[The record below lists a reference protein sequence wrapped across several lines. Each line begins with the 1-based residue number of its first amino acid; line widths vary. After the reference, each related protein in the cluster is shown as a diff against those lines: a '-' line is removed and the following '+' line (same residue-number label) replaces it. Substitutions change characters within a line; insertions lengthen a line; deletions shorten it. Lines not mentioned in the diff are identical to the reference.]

1 MTQDE
6 FDFQPPGKPK
16 KRKKSL
22 WERYN
27 IYHEANPHILPKLT
41 EMAYKASRAGQKNIG
56 VAMLFEVLRWKTNV
70 ETVQTDGFKIA
81 DPLAAVYARVI
92 MRDNIDL
99 RGIFRLKKSEV
110 DPYFPELEYL
120 KSQADEHEEDE

>member
-1 MTQDE
+1 MQSE
-6 FDFQPPGKPK
+6 FDFSGRPK
-16 KRKKSL
+16 KRKKTL
-22 WERYN
+22 WERWN
-27 IYHEANPHILPKLT
+27 LYHEANPHILPKLT

-92 MRDNIDL
+92 MRDNLDL
-99 RGIFRLKKSEV
+99 RSIFKLKKSEV
-110 DPYFPELEYL
+110 DPHFPELAYL
-120 KSQADEHEEDE
+120 KTHQDDEYSDE

>member
-1 MTQDE
+1 MNDHPE
-6 FDFQPPGKPK
+6 FDFGNKPK
-16 KRKKSL
+16 KRKKTL

-27 IYHEANPHILPKLT
+27 IYHKANPHILPRLV
-41 EMAYKASRAGQKNIG
+41 EMAYKASRAGQSNIG

-92 MRDNIDL
+92 MRDNLDL
-99 RGIFRLKKSEV
+99 RGIFKLKKSEV
-110 DPYFPELEYL
+110 DVYFPELEHL
-120 KSQADEHEEDE
+120 KIKESDEDDE